1 MKVFFD
7 LDGTIIDVSQ
17 RYYRVYSDIIRR
29 LGAVPIGF
37 EAYWEKKKER
47 VSEHEIMT
55 LSGID
60 HDRAKAY
67 LEERGEL
74 IESDAYLEIDTLIK
88 GAKGLFEVIGARHE
102 LYIVTM
108 RKRRVN
114 LMRQIERLD
123 IGGYFNAVMSIG
135 AAPDAS
141 QAKAE
146 AIKTECRVSSSDIIA
161 GDTEADIRAGKALG
175 IRTCA
180 VLTGIRSERL
190 LSLEAPD
197 HIMESITKLTGVV
210 HDEGIFS

>member
-17 RYYRVYSDIIRR
+17 RYYRVYSDIISS
-29 LGAVPIGF
+29 LGAVPFGL

-47 VSEHEIMT
+47 VSEQEIMT
-55 LSGID
+55 LSEID

-67 LEERGEL
+67 LTERAGL
-74 IESDAYLEIDTLIK
+74 IESDAYLDIDTLIS
-88 GAKGLFEVIGARHE
+88 GAQGLFEALGASHD

-108 RKRRVN
+108 RKRRDN
-114 LMRQIERLD
+114 LMRQLERLG
-123 IGGYFNAVMSIG
+123 IGGYFKSVLSIG
-135 AAPDAS
+135 SAPDPS
-141 QAKAE
+141 IAKAE
-146 AIKTECRVSSSDIIA
+146 AIMAECSVCGSDIIA
-161 GDTEADIRAGKALG
+161 GDTEADIRAGKVLG

>member
-17 RYYRVYSDIIRR
+17 RYYRIYSDIIRR
-29 LGAVPIGF
+29 LDAVPIGF
-37 EAYWEKKKER
+37 ETYWEKKKER
-47 VSEHEIMT
+47 VSEHEIMI
-55 LSGID
+55 LSDID
-60 HDRAKAY
+60 HDKAKEY
-67 LEERGEL
+67 LAERGEL
-74 IESDAYLEIDTLIK
+74 IESDAYLEIDTLIS
-88 GAKGLFEVIGARHE
+88 GAQGLFEVLGASHE

-114 LMRQIERLD
+114 LLRQIERLG
-123 IGGYFNAVMSIG
+123 IGGYFKSILSIG
-135 AAPDAS
+135 AAPDPAI
-141 QAKAE
+141 AKAE
-146 AIKTECRVSSSDIIA
+146 AIMAECSVCSSDIIA
-161 GDTEADIRAGKALG
+161 GDTEADIRAGKILG